1 MKTIA
6 GALASV
12 GSGLKS
18 LKPVLLLLFGLPL
31 CFLLRFLLFLDSQ
44 GSCTTPSGRI
54 EEHTVR
60 SNGLLELVELP
71 SDLVQDSGDGDS
83 RTKVPPAQEIAPSGG
98 Q

>member
-83 RTKVPPAQEIAPSGG
+83 RIELLLL
-98 Q
+98 